1 MKYKYVILKIKLF
14 SIDLQNTKFGIC
26 GGDSTSVIQS
36 FDSEQECVDAL
47 NLLKKG
53 TFEPNRY
60 FIWLPFELED

>member
-14 SIDLQNTKFGIC
+14 SMDFQNNKFRIC
-26 GGDSTSVIQS
+26 GDSTSVIQS

>member
-1 MKYKYVILKIKLF
+1 MDF
-14 SIDLQNTKFGIC
+14 QNNKFRIC
-26 GGDSTSVIQS
+26 GDSTSVIQS